1 MIKKITAM
9 LLCIVMLLSQTALG
23 QTFTDVHEDGSEV
36 SEAIGVLSE
45 LGVISG
51 MGDGTFSPEG
61 CLTRAQAAKIAV
73 CIMGKT
79 KEAVVTTDAFSDV
92 KSTDWYSGYVN
103 VVAKEGIITGYPTGA
118 FGAND
123 TLTFAQ
129 AVTIIVRL
137 LGYNAEDVG
146 HKWPQGYM
154 DKANVLGLTE
164 GITLSQNDAITRRDA
179 ALVIYRALFADMKG
193 TKTKLITKMDKTVY
207 EDAVI
212 LATNS
217 TNASLLTNEVQTNKG
232 TFTFEASLDMEK
244 NLGKEGTLVTG
255 DENLVIAFV
264 ENKGTSCEEYIIS
277 AVYREGNSENVS
289 LVTEGGKT
297 LALSAKT
304 KLYMAGGEYS
314 AEKLTEGINAGSSI
328 ALFTTQG
335 SLKYAYVEEYRN
347 QGPVTVLDA
356 AKAKDMFNLKDAK
369 GTRVIRKGVS
379 ATWDDIEMY
388 DVMYYSEKTNT
399 VYVYCD
405 RVTGLY
411 EKAYPMKANVS
422 RVTVSG
428 KEYTL
433 SSMNAVNKLNESKNA
448 FEIGDR
454 VTLLFGEDDMV
465 VDAVSLT
472 YADYST
478 YGVVTGF
485 GTRISA
491 DKDTEGRTEHYVT
504 VMHADGGEKDY
515 VTKDD
520 SYTKKVGKMCSVDFE
535 DSFALLTFVK
545 EGYVTGF
552 VNADMKFIGTEKMS
566 DEIKILEYI
575 DGDDESAT
583 VKAVSLSDIAS
594 MKLEKNDVKAIVYN
608 LRGEIEVIYLD
619 SVTGNEHLYGVITA
633 VEVTKDGQGNSKG
646 TYTLL
651 SGNTTHKITNVY
663 YPGIKKG
670 DCVQYVNT
678 SQEKAFIEL
687 NEVATGYKIENI
699 LDNVLTMNGERY
711 ILSDNAVFY
720 AGESSGEMKTISKA
734 DAIALSGK
742 VSLCSDR
749 TVYTGGKIRVVR
761 VYTAE

>member
-428 KEYTL
+428 IP
-433 SSMNAVNKLNESKNA
+433 
-448 FEIGDR
+448 F
-454 VTLLFGEDDMV
+454 
-465 VDAVSLT
+465 
-472 YADYST
+472 
-478 YGVVTGF
+478 
-485 GTRISA
+485 
-491 DKDTEGRTEHYVT
+491 
-504 VMHADGGEKDY
+504 
-515 VTKDD
+515 
-520 SYTKKVGKMCSVDFE
+520 
-535 DSFALLTFVK
+535 
-545 EGYVTGF
+545 
-552 VNADMKFIGTEKMS
+552 
-566 DEIKILEYI
+566 
-575 DGDDESAT
+575 
-583 VKAVSLSDIAS
+583 
-594 MKLEKNDVKAIVYN
+594 
-608 LRGEIEVIYLD
+608 
-619 SVTGNEHLYGVITA
+619 
-633 VEVTKDGQGNSKG
+633 
-646 TYTLL
+646 
-651 SGNTTHKITNVY
+651 
-663 YPGIKKG
+663 PP
-670 DCVQYVNT
+670 
-678 SQEKAFIEL
+678 
-687 NEVATGYKIENI
+687 
-699 LDNVLTMNGERY
+699 
-711 ILSDNAVFY
+711 
-720 AGESSGEMKTISKA
+720 
-734 DAIALSGK
+734 
-742 VSLCSDR
+742 
-749 TVYTGGKIRVVR
+749 
-761 VYTAE
+761 